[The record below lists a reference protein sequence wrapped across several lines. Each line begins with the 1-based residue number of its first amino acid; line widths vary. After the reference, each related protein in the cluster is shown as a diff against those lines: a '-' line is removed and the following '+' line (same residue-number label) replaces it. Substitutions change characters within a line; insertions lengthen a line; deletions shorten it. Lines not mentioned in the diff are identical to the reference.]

1 MRQGPEWTAKVLKQ
15 FTANNSPDFDWLEKP
30 GRHQFRWRTLR
41 GKWITAKRR
50 IKNHDSFIKAIGKD
64 AALDTYVSTS
74 QWLDPIDLP
83 RLRDNEKPSP
93 ILLDH
98 LVVFDIDVEPFSKTN
113 LEKARKAAIE
123 LIEWIEENV
132 SYLSLSHATFSGSK
146 GFHIFYRDEDRSKFS
161 IPNPKEREEE
171 VRTQRKELLKEVIEA
186 GHPVDPLVTPD
197 TRRIIRLPGTIHGG
211 TGWICTKVKIE
222 DLEKPLKQWVHSIP
236 KHDLAIRMP
245 RWNLRFPKLNSKREN
260 SIQKINKKSGYS
272 IHLQVSTQVPGTSD
286 RNVIMTRISGTSEQI
301 TKRIENIV
309 SSLKKEGIGPCAVW
323 TDQEG
328 ALIMVPRAIP
338 NSMLEKN
345 AKRMGI
351 GKLGYSIKKKGH
363 LWVNMNP
370 SNLELMQDSLEPR
383 GIYSLDEGKKSGHP
397 WSNAHLHLAEQLGHS
412 FSIVDGEIAGTPQVS
427 SRIVKI
433 R

>member
-1 MRQGPEWTAKVLKQ
+1 MGRRPEWTSQTLKQ
-15 FTANNSPDFDWLEKP
+15 FTANNSPDFNWLEKP

-50 IKNHDSFIKAIGKD
+50 IKNHDSFLKALRND
-64 AALDTYVSTS
+64 AVQDAYVSTS

-83 RLRDNEKPSP
+83 RLRDNEKPYP

-98 LVVFDIDVEPFSKTN
+98 LVVFDIDIEPFSKYN

-123 LIEWIEENV
+123 LIEWIARNESN
-132 SYLSLSHATFSGSK
+132 LILSHATFSGSK
-146 GFHIFYRDEDRSKFS
+146 GFHIFYRDKDRVKFS
-161 IPNPKEREEE
+161 IANPKEREEE
-171 VRTQRKELLKEVIEA
+171 VRLQRKELLKRVIEA
-186 GHPVDPLVTPD
+186 GHPVDPLVTAD

-211 TGWICTKVKIE
+211 TGWICTRIAI
-222 DLEKPLKQWVHSIP
+222 DQLEKPLKDWIHLIP
-236 KHDLAIRMP
+236 KHDFAIRMP
-245 RWNLRFPKLNSKREN
+245 RWNLQFPKLNFKRED
-260 SIQKINKKSGYS
+260 SIQNKKNGREYS

-286 RNVIMTRISGTSEQI
+286 RNVIMARIGGTSEQI
-301 TKRIENIV
+301 TKRIENII

-323 TDQEG
+323 MDAEG

-345 AKRMGI
+345 AKKMGM

-363 LWVNMNP
+363 SWVNMTP
-370 SNLELMQDSLEPR
+370 SKFELMRDSMEPR
-383 GIYSLDEGKKSGHP
+383 GIYSLDEGKKSNQP

-412 FSIVDGEIAGTPQVS
+412 FSIVNGEIAGTPQVS